1 MKEISLSVGDLAE
14 FSRSGDINFRFSGKS
29 SALEGIRGH
38 QLVQSSRGPEYKAE
52 QTLFKRVE
60 FKNYAITITG
70 RADGIDSSYCPP
82 VLEEIKTLRVP
93 VTALPCDVHTLHR
106 VQLQLYGHL
115 FAEVSNDEQVL
126 LRRCYFNLDSQE
138 QTLID
143 ELNSSVELAELF
155 NEKLQAY
162 VDWLDQRRTWKH
174 LRDQSM
180 RDMTFP
186 YSQFRVGQR
195 DLSVAVY
202 RNCMQGEQMVL
213 QAPTGIGKTMATIF
227 PALKAMGSNEQDQLF
242 YLSAKTSG
250 QLAAEASVADLSDVD
265 LRTITLTAKDK
276 VCFTPGAPCHPD
288 HCEFAKGYYDRVR
301 EGVKQVF
308 ASDRMVHRQRLEFW
322 ARKYSLCPFELSLDL
337 AREADVIICD
347 YNYVFD
353 PSVYLRRF
361 FSSSSSSKYTLM
373 IDESHNLVDRG
384 REMFSAELSKSSF
397 LSVKKTLTSK
407 NLALV
412 RQLDAVNRQILAI
425 RNKERDVFDENG
437 VLQLTEI
444 SKGFIR
450 SLRRFCDSAEES
462 LQAEHQ
468 QPILSLYFECLRF
481 LKTFENAEESRQ
493 LMEKDTVATDN
504 LNSNVL
510 MQQPRPDQTYAYL
523 LKQVGRDIQVQLFCI
538 NPASQLKIGFDRMD
552 SVVCFSATMQPQKY
566 FETLLGT
573 AEDTTWYKVASPF
586 PKEHLGVFISSE
598 VATNYRQRHKSI
610 DSLVQLILGVVAQKR
625 GNYMVFFPSYDYLD
639 AVYERMSEPPFELV
653 KQVRQMSDEQR
664 EEFLCRFSTR
674 NKAGLVGLAVM
685 GGVFAEGVDLKGD
698 CLIGAIVVGVGLPQ
712 IGIERDLIKSHFGEQ
727 GFAFAYQY
735 PGMNRVLQ
743 TAGRVIRDVQDRGI
757 VVLVDPRFC
766 ERRYRELM
774 PDNWYPE
781 ESKNTKQLSYQ
792 VDAFW
797 KTTS

>member
-1 MKEISLSVGDLAE
+1 MKEIKLSVGELAE

-38 QLVQSSRGPEYKAE
+38 QLVQSSRGSAYKAE
-52 QTLFKRVE
+52 QTLSRRIE
-60 FKNYAITITG
+60 FKHYAITING
-70 RADGIDSSYCPP
+70 RADGIDQSYCPP
-82 VLEEIKTLRVP
+82 LLEEIKTLRVP
-93 VTALPCDVHTLHR
+93 ITALPGDVHTIHS

-115 FAEVSNDEQVL
+115 FAEVSNDKQVL

-143 ELNSSVELAELF
+143 ELANSVELAVLF

-162 VDWLDQRRTWKH
+162 VDWLDQRRAWKD
-174 LRDQSM
+174 LRDRSIK
-180 RDMTFP
+180 DMTFP
-186 YSQFRVGQR
+186 YSEFRVGQR

-227 PALKAMGSNEQDQLF
+227 PALKAMGSEDQDQLF

-250 QLAAEASVADLSDVD
+250 QLSAEASIADLSDVE
-265 LRTITLTAKDK
+265 LRTVILTAKDK

-308 ASDRMVHRQRLEFW
+308 ASDRMVRRERLEFW
-322 ARKYSLCPFELSLDL
+322 ARKYALCPFELSLDL
-337 AREADVIICD
+337 ARQADVIICD

-353 PSVYLRRF
+353 PSVYLRHF
-361 FSSSSSSKYTLM
+361 FSSGSSSKYTLL

-384 REMFSAELSKSSF
+384 REMFSAALSKSSF
-397 LSVKKTLTSK
+397 LSIKKS
-407 NLALV
+407 LASNDLLLA
-412 RQLDAVNRQILAI
+412 RQLDGVNRQILTI
-425 RNKERDVFDENG
+425 RNKERDIFDKNG
-437 VLQLTEI
+437 ILQLTEI
-444 SKGFIR
+444 SRGFIR
-450 SLRRFCDSAEES
+450 SLRRFCDSAEEA
-462 LQAEHQ
+462 LQAQHQ
-468 QPILSLYFECLRF
+468 QPLLSLYFECLRF
-481 LKTFENAEESRQ
+481 LRTLENAEEGRQ
-493 LMEKDTVATDN
+493 QLETDSVVTDMTN
-504 LNSNVL
+504 FDLCP
-510 MQQPRPDQTYAYL
+510 QPRPDRNYAYL
-523 LKQVGRDIQVQLFCI
+523 LKQVDRDIQIQLFCV
-538 NPASQLKIGFDRMD
+538 NPASQLKIGFDRMAN
-552 SVVCFSATMQPQKY
+552 VVCFSATMQPQQY
-566 FETLLGT
+566 FKTLLGT
-573 AEDTTWYKVASPF
+573 SDDATWYKVSSPF
-586 PKEHLGVFISSE
+586 PKEHLGVFVASE

-610 DSLVQLILGVVAQKR
+610 DALVQLILSVVAQKR

-639 AVYERMSEPPFELV
+639 AVYERMSSSPFML
-653 KQVRQMSDEQR
+653 VRQTRQMCDEQR
-664 EEFLCRFSTR
+664 EDFLSRFSSK
-674 NKAGLVGLAVM
+674 NEDSLVGFAVM

-698 CLIGAIVVGVGLPQ
+698 RLIGAIVVGVGLPQ
-712 IGIERDLIKSHFGEQ
+712 IGIERDLIKTHFGER

-774 PDNWYPE
+774 PDDWHPE
-781 ESKNTKQLSYQ
+781 ESNSTKQLIYQ
-792 VDAFW
+792 LDVFW
-797 KTTS
+797 RTTA

>member
-1 MKEISLSVGDLAE
+1 MKEITLSVGDLAE
-14 FSRSGDINFRFSGKS
+14 FSRVGDINFRFSGKS

-38 QLVQSSRGPEYKAE
+38 QLVQSSRGSTYKAE
-52 QTLFKRVE
+52 QTLSRRIECKH
-60 FKNYAITITG
+60 YAITING
-70 RADGIDSSYCPP
+70 RADGIDQSYCPP

-93 VTALPCDVHTLHR
+93 IATLPCDVHTLHR

-115 FAEVSNDEQVL
+115 FAEVNDDKQVL

-143 ELNSSVELAELF
+143 EVASSVELAVLF

-162 VDWLDQRRTWKH
+162 VSWLDQRKTWKR
-174 LRDQSM
+174 LRDRSIK
-180 RDMTFP
+180 DMTFP
-186 YSQFRVGQR
+186 YSEFRIGQR

-202 RNCMQGEQMVL
+202 RNCMRGEQMVL

-227 PALKAMGSNEQDQLF
+227 PALKAMCSEDQDQLF

-250 QLAAEASVADLSDVD
+250 QLSAETSVADLSGVE
-265 LRTITLTAKDK
+265 LRTVTLTAKDK

-301 EGVKQVF
+301 EGVEQVF
-308 ASDRMVHRQRLEFW
+308 ASDRIVNRERLEFW
-322 ARKYSLCPFELSLDL
+322 ARKYALCPFELSLDL

-361 FSSSSSSKYTLM
+361 FSSGSSSKYTLL

-384 REMFSAELSKSSF
+384 REMFSAALSKSSF
-397 LSVKKTLTSK
+397 LSVKKSLASS
-407 NLALV
+407 NLALA
-412 RQLDAVNRQILAI
+412 RQLDGVNRQILTM
-425 RNKERDVFDENG
+425 RNKERDVFDKTG

-444 SKGFIR
+444 SRGFIR
-450 SLRRFCDSAEES
+450 SLRRFCDSAEEA
-462 LQAEHQ
+462 LQALHQ
-468 QPILSLYFECLRF
+468 QPLLSLYFECLRF
-481 LKTFENAEESRQ
+481 LRTFENAEEGRQ
-493 LMEKDTVATDN
+493 LPETDSVVADKTNFD
-504 LNSNVL
+504 VRP
-510 MQQPRPDQTYAYL
+510 QQPRPDRNYAYL
-523 LKQVGRDIQVQLFCI
+523 LKQVGRDIQIQLFCV

-552 SVVCFSATMQPQKY
+552 NVVCFSATMQPQKY

-573 AEDTTWYKVASPF
+573 AKDATWYKVASPF
-586 PKEHLGVFISSE
+586 PKEHLGVFVTSE
-598 VATNYRQRHKSI
+598 VSTSYRQRYKSI
-610 DSLVQLILGVVAQKR
+610 DALVQLIPSVVAQKR
-625 GNYMVFFPSYDYLD
+625 GNYMVYFPSFDYLD
-639 AVYERMSEPPFELV
+639 AAYERMSSSPFVL
-653 KQVRQMSDEQR
+653 VRQTRQMCDEQR
-664 EEFLCRFSTR
+664 EDFLSRFSSK
-674 NKAGLVGLAVM
+674 NEDSLVGFAVM

-698 CLIGAIVVGVGLPQ
+698 RLIGAIVVGVGLPQ
-712 IGIERDLIKSHFGEQ
+712 IGIERDLIKHHFGEQ

-774 PDNWYPE
+774 PDDWYPE
-781 ESKNTKQLSYQ
+781 ESNSTKQLIYQ
-792 VDAFW
+792 VNAFW
-797 KTTS
+797 QTTS